1 MRQSVQEQKSETVRH
16 RSFLGLR
23 VSALLETIAFLA
35 AALLLDEWLGA
46 GDRFSDLSPHPF
58 WIIVLLVS
66 TYYGTNEGLAA
77 AALCAIAALAGHV
90 PDQGFN
96 EERTAWLLRVTADPV
111 LWIMAALI
119 LGEIRSGQRHRYEAL
134 KGEFENSR
142 RQVTAITSAYE
153 MLAEVKRTLEVR
165 IAAQVQTVQS
175 VYRAGRSIDRH
186 RTGDVLA
193 GIPDLVR
200 TIMVPRKFS
209 LFLLDGS
216 TLTVAASEGWRSG
229 DGFLREFDPTSPLF
243 QAVVTRQQLL
253 LISDQSHEL
262 TLAGQGILAGP
273 LVHPDTGA
281 TFGMLKIDQI
291 GFIGLNPST
300 VQNFRTLCEWIG
312 SAYAN
317 AEHIERLKARHA
329 PGPTQQFLP
338 GTCYDGQRAGLSD
351 LAQEACFDACAFYA
365 SFVPEPGSTAP
376 DEALIA
382 HAVLC
387 AAGEI
392 LTPDNFRFNFKN
404 TGWTYAIL
412 LPGYDRHMA
421 DKVAQR
427 FSRHVCGALAEHGY
441 SVRSRYLVEILH
453 RKQREARLTLETDQD
468 AQQQA

>member
-153 MLAEVKRTLEVR
+153 MLAEAKRTLEVR

-253 LISDQSHEL
+253 LISDRSHEL

-329 PGPTQQFLP
+329 SDPMQQLLPGPS
-338 GTCYDGQRAGLSD
+338 YDGQRAGLCD
-351 LAQEACFDACAFYA
+351 LAREAEFDACAFYA
-365 SFVPEPGSTAP
+365 SFLPESGSEIP
-376 DEALIA
+376 DEVLVAQ
-382 HAVLC
+382 AVLNAC
-387 AAGEI
+387 GDI
-392 LTPDNFRFNFKN
+392 LSPHNLRFNFRKA
-404 TGWTYAIL
+404 GWTFAVL
-412 LPGYDRHMA
+412 LPGYDPHMA
-421 DKVAQR
+421 DKLAQQ
-427 FSRHVCGALAEHGY
+427 FSRHVCGTLAGGGY
-441 SVRSRYLVEILH
+441 SVRARHLVEILH
-453 RKQREARLTLETDQD
+453 RNRRAGSMPLETSND